1 MKTGQFPLVWAL
13 LLSSLPCIPAPVPRC
28 SPFIIINKLVE
39 WTSLWSDSNGYF
51 PVGPCEYGG
60 PFRALQEGDLN
71 AVFLLDEPE
80 KIPRHNIYE
89 FVWFLK
95 TGMTRMK
102 RMMLGLEPFR
112 ADFNILT
119 EGYQHYTPGVRTTQL
134 GHGTERRPELI
145 DDEELW
151 VDFVGGKIRSLFTE
165 GPDLQRTR
173 YTPVGPLRRNQIKRR
188 NVKRL
193 IFPRQ
198 VARGEHSRRVSSGA
212 GDHQRKGYF
221 RGGEHS
227 RQVSNHISPSVVDHS
242 RTRKHPTFHAKATS
256 RGKPL
261 PAQDEGEWIPVVNN

>member
-1 MKTGQFPLVWAL
+1 
-13 LLSSLPCIPAPVPRC
+13 
-28 SPFIIINKLVE
+28 
-39 WTSLWSDSNGYF
+39 
-51 PVGPCEYGG
+51 
-60 PFRALQEGDLN
+60 LQEGDLN

-102 RMMLGLEPFR
+102 RMMLGLEPFK
-112 ADFNILT
+112 ADLNILT

-173 YTPVGPLRRNQIKRR
+173 YTPVGPLRRKQIKERK
-188 NVKRL
+188 VKKRT
-193 IFPRQ
+193 FPRQ
-198 VARGEHSRRVSSGA
+198 VLRGDHSRHISYGKGENLRKVS
-212 GDHQRKGYF
+212 F

-227 RQVSNHISPSVVDHS
+227 GQNPKNRGGHSKVYQGVSDHY
-242 RTRKHPTFHAKATS
+242 RTRKHPNIHASETPWKKS
-256 RGKPL
+256 L
-261 PAQDEGEWIPVVNN
+261 PTQDEGEWMPLVNS

>member
-1 MKTGQFPLVWAL
+1 MKPGQQPLVWAFL
-13 LLSSLPCIPAPVPRC
+13 LISLPCIPAPVPRC

-39 WTSLWSDSNGYF
+39 WTSLWSDSNSYF

-60 PFRALQEGDLN
+60 PFGALQEGDYN

-102 RMMLGLEPFR
+102 RMMLGLEPFK
-112 ADFNILT
+112 ADINILT
-119 EGYQHYTPGVRTTQL
+119 EGYQHYTPNVRTTQL
-134 GHGTERRPELI
+134 GHGTERRPEII
-145 DDEELW
+145 DDEQLW

-173 YTPVGPLRRNQIKRR
+173 YTPVGPLRRKQVKQKNIKRR
-188 NVKRL
+188 TH
-193 IFPRQ
+193 PRQ
-198 VARGEHSRRVSSGA
+198 LFRSEHNRHVSSGELK
-212 GDHQRKGYF
+212 HL

-227 RQVSNHISPSVVDHS
+227 RHIPTVPQSEYDHYRTSNHASETPRQIP
-242 RTRKHPTFHAKATS
+242 HPAH
-256 RGKPL
+256 
-261 PAQDEGEWIPVVNN
+261 DEGEWVPVVN